1 MRQKILEFLA
11 KDPSLEEIEDFYI
24 LEVAPFDKRSMQ
36 EIVEDDS
43 DVRFAD
49 GGQTDGLKY
58 QIWVRSR
65 GANIYGANLDVPTK
79 GALYD
84 TREEAEKQ
92 AREWRRGS
100 FGNHYYVREV
110 RTPLFRKG
118 GRTMNDRVSEKI
130 RLLRKEG
137 KPQDQAVAIA
147 LSMRDRGKLMRG
159 GKTGKSPISY
169 AQSIANSSKD
179 YARDYGMDARDVAWD
194 VVKEY
199 GADLGWSDDERH
211 SVYKATLKLL

>member
-1 MRQKILEFLA
+1 MRQKILQFLA

-24 LEVAPFDKRSMQ
+24 QEVAPFDKRSMQ
-36 EIVEDDS
+36 EIIHDDS

-84 TREEAEKQ
+84 TMEEAEKQ
-92 AREWRRGS
+92 AREWSG

-159 GKTGKSPISY
+159 GTTSKSPISY
-169 AQSIANSSKD
+169 AKSVANLSKD
-179 YARDYGMDARDVAWD
+179 YARDYGMGARDVVWD

-199 GADLGWSDDERH
+199 GADLGWSDSERH
-211 SVYKATLKLL
+211 SVYKAALKFL